1 MKPMRYISLIIALLS
16 VLGLAAQQQQS
27 QYALYNYRNDGDFNA
42 WLNIDVDSITYSNI
56 GLDSVEYDN
65 IVTQEVW
72 TPDSCYR
79 IPIEVI
85 DSIGFRA
92 PAPEFKDGIFLITE
106 EHLPYIIAVDD
117 ESVTFSNDTPSLLM
131 PYTGQI
137 MYSDLTTEPFYMG
150 FAGRI
155 VELQTTEEG
164 ITYRCEP
171 VSPSEVYNRYLN
183 VFKVVTDPDNVLDP
197 YTRPRHAPKRSIFGG
212 IAEDGL
218 ITIPDIKI
226 KFDTSLNKWA
236 GCSGNVTIDA
246 KISNSVEYVICV
258 GMLDADFVNIKH
270 TKKVNWSLGTSYKIE
285 KFDDKEDS
293 YEEWLDTPFFTW
305 GCPWLGLNL
314 YCGLFFDV
322 KANLELIAKFPVY
335 ESTSVEEYYFGTDVG
350 WTNPIVTQFN
360 SGGWSSTRDEQIDAL
375 VDDTEVKVKLSGS
388 ISFGPVIKASFQV
401 WKPNWLSFDVRAKG
415 GLELSGECAMDL
427 WALVHG
433 EDVIYKTISEDTKI
447 TSGLKIALELH
458 GTAMKK
464 DCTFASVS
472 RILFKTEHY
481 LFPRFT
487 QPAFPKYINGTWEGG
502 VSPLSVYTVPSNNL
516 LLPGKVG
523 LSVYDELGNKI
534 STSYESIWFFGGD
547 WEKSWL
553 QSDVSNLEC
562 GKTYIVRP
570 FFRMLN
576 INEVLASPSSQFTVP
591 EPMTLDINTPLNSVT
606 LGKGQEGFYAIN
618 GGWGEYSAH
627 SSMKAICDAE
637 IVMNNDKPYV
647 KISAS
652 NRMTGPA
659 TVTVKDLRAGTTETI
674 LISVS
679 DDEPVGD
686 HEWVDLGLPSGTLWA
701 TCNVGA
707 NSPEEYGD
715 YFAWG
720 ETEPNN
726 IYDWI
731 MYKWMN
737 AGWSSWTQINKYT
750 FADGQT
756 EACWYSD
763 GTFIGDNN
771 MELDSED
778 DAATAN
784 WGSGWQMPSIDQMD
798 ELLNS
803 EYTTT
808 EWTTMSGV
816 NGRKVTSKVNGN
828 SIFLPAAGHY
838 YDTSLLYEG
847 SDGDYWSRSL
857 STIYSNCACGLGFYS
872 RDIITSNNSSRYFG
886 QSVRP
891 VRIQKNDEEHEYVDL
906 GLPSGTKW
914 ATCNVVANSPE
925 EYGDY
930 FAWGE
935 TAPKDEY
942 NWSTYFD
949 TDDGGSTF
957 KKYNNNGGLTEL
969 QPADDAATAN
979 WGSGWQMPSIDQIEE
994 LINSDYTTTE
1004 WTTQGGVN
1012 GRLITSK
1019 SNGNSLFLPAAG
1031 YRYDTSL
1038 LFNAGSGGSFW
1049 SRSLFA
1055 DDSDYACSLY
1065 FYSGDIDG
1073 RDSGRVHGRSVRPV
1087 RVQKNNE
1094 EHEYVDLGLPSGTKW
1109 ATCNV
1114 GANSPE
1120 EYGDYFA
1127 WGETAPKDYYD
1138 WSTCFDTNDNG
1149 STFKKYNRN
1158 GGWTELQPTDD
1169 AATKNWG
1176 SPWHMPTFV
1185 QMQELLDNCTREWTT
1200 QGGVNGILVT
1210 GPNGNTI
1217 FLPAAGYR
1225 WVGELDGAGSYG
1237 HYWSSALN
1245 PGYATYANYLIFG
1258 SGSWGWYSY
1267 GRGYGQSVR
1276 AVRP

>member
-472 RILFKTEHY
+472 RTLFKTEHY

-534 STSYESIWFFGGD
+534 STSYGSIWFFGGD

-618 GGWGEYSAH
+618 GGWGEFSVH

-674 LISVS
+674 LVTVSSDAVPELTVSEQAVTLQESESITVLVTSGSGNYTVESSDENIATATIEGNEIIITAISIGPASVIITDTETKQEVVIEVS
-679 DDEPVGD
+679 VTEAGGNDNTHGEAGQAEYDAAMAAITNGSYYISTKVGGTKYYLTTEGRLTNVIENGGLFTISKASGGELYDVGINIDPGTGYHFTNTTLVNEKANLHPGTGAFYMTNNFNRNNWERQVLFLNETGKFAIRTSNTAYGTESWEDAGRTFWTYEVDETGAPVLDNYGLMACYSYEPTYIWEINKTENLD
-686 HEWVDLGLPSGTLWA
+686 ILPSTIL
-701 TCNVGA
+701 
-707 NSPEEYGD
+707 SPEIQWSADIMVFNDSERYG
-715 YFAWG
+715 
-720 ETEPNN
+720 T
-726 IYDWI
+726 
-731 MYKWMN
+731 
-737 AGWSSWTQINKYT
+737 S
-750 FADGQT
+750 ADGQVIDTPPSDASGNEWYAPNYKLTNGQKSWNVGYSPFLSETTTT
-756 EACWYSD
+756 EINTVNWTTWSNSTCWSADKDVADIYMRRTFTVDHALSD
-763 GTFIGDNN
+763 RI
-771 MELDSED
+771 LLSCCHD
-778 DAATAN
+778 DAAEWYLNGVLIHSETGYN
-784 WGSGWQMPSIDQMD
+784 WNYNYNNSIYLTPEQRALIHTD
-798 ELLNS
+798 
-803 EYTTT
+803 
-808 EWTTMSGV
+808 
-816 NGRKVTSKVNGN
+816 GRKNVLSVHVHNYGGPALADEGLYEVREVRSAGGGGGN
-828 SIFLPAAGHY
+828 S
-838 YDTSLLYEG
+838 S
-847 SDGDYWSRSL
+847 
-857 STIYSNCACGLGFYS
+857 
-872 RDIITSNNSSRYFG
+872 
-886 QSVRP
+886 Q
-891 VRIQKNDEEHEYVDL
+891 
-906 GLPSGTKW
+906 
-914 ATCNVVANSPE
+914 
-925 EYGDY
+925 
-930 FAWGE
+930 
-935 TAPKDEY
+935 
-942 NWSTYFD
+942 
-949 TDDGGSTF
+949 
-957 KKYNNNGGLTEL
+957 
-969 QPADDAATAN
+969 
-979 WGSGWQMPSIDQIEE
+979 
-994 LINSDYTTTE
+994 
-1004 WTTQGGVN
+1004 
-1012 GRLITSK
+1012 
-1019 SNGNSLFLPAAG
+1019 
-1031 YRYDTSL
+1031 
-1038 LFNAGSGGSFW
+1038 
-1049 SRSLFA
+1049 
-1055 DDSDYACSLY
+1055 
-1065 FYSGDIDG
+1065 
-1073 RDSGRVHGRSVRPV
+1073 
-1087 RVQKNNE
+1087 
-1094 EHEYVDLGLPSGTKW
+1094 
-1109 ATCNV
+1109 
-1114 GANSPE
+1114 
-1120 EYGDYFA
+1120 
-1127 WGETAPKDYYD
+1127 
-1138 WSTCFDTNDNG
+1138 
-1149 STFKKYNRN
+1149 
-1158 GGWTELQPTDD
+1158 
-1169 AATKNWG
+1169 
-1176 SPWHMPTFV
+1176 
-1185 QMQELLDNCTREWTT
+1185 
-1200 QGGVNGILVT
+1200 
-1210 GPNGNTI
+1210 
-1217 FLPAAGYR
+1217 
-1225 WVGELDGAGSYG
+1225 
-1237 HYWSSALN
+1237 
-1245 PGYATYANYLIFG
+1245 
-1258 SGSWGWYSY
+1258 
-1267 GRGYGQSVR
+1267 
-1276 AVRP
+1276 